1 LDLENLEQ
9 FTFVN
14 TELERSPDPEK
25 ITVYP
30 SGRKLEPL
38 VVHHDGP
45 PSLRSMALSVLLS
58 SRQSHNL
65 PPILTSID
73 WDPAPEERGT
83 AAAIHGLY
91 DAHALMDRV
100 RCLTVTEATAV
111 IASAKASYRHSSS
124 SRKHDDGIPN
134 PAFSGGKS
142 SAAGFRT
149 SAPAS
154 TDEPLD
160 DAAKNPYF
168 SPCPNPAHEQVFTRK
183 VYVGTP
189 AEERIE
195 WARVSGADKEVP
207 IKWKGCSVG
216 CLQFLEEA
224 PWSDSDE
231 DDEGDLSDTDVDE
244 DDGFDAD
251 VLGGDDPF

>member
-1 LDLENLEQ
+1 MEQ

-14 TELERSPDPEK
+14 TELERSPDPAR
-25 ITVYP
+25 VAMSP

-65 PPILTSID
+65 PPILTSIN

-83 AAAIHGLY
+83 ASAIHGLY
-91 DAHALMDRV
+91 DANALINRV
-100 RCLTVTEATAV
+100 RCLTTLEATAV
-111 IASAKASYRHSSS
+111 IASAKAAYRHSSS

-142 SAAGFRT
+142 STAGFRT
-149 SAPAS
+149 SGGAPA
-154 TDEPLD
+154 DESLD
-160 DAAKNPYF
+160 DAAQNPYF
-168 SPCPNPAHEQVFTRK
+168 SPCPNPAHEEVFTRK
-183 VYVGTP
+183 VYVGPP
-189 AEERIE
+189 AVERIE

-216 CLQFLEEA
+216 CLRFLEEA
-224 PWSDSDE
+224 PLSDSNE
-231 DDEGDLSDTDVDE
+231 DDEGDLSDTDVDEALDE